1 MAFPCSK
8 LYLNHAV
15 FERDE
20 RREAVLGM
28 HGEESMAKRLLK
40 SAGVTAAVTLICM
53 VFLYFGTA
61 GLWDV
66 GVSDRLN
73 QRESVTNKKI
83 YIIGIDDKTLEEYG
97 PVNTWSRDIPAR
109 LVEMLSEDKTAMP
122 AVIGFDVIYSENVAE
137 EADNRFADACREAGN
152 VVTAMS
158 FSFREQPQRDENGRI
173 FYNPYHV
180 EYAIEPYESLRES
193 TYCGFANTLVD
204 ADGYVRQAMAYLDC
218 DGERAYSLSSLIYK
232 KYQEG
237 RGEDAVFPDT
247 YGRNNRYYFSY
258 SGKPGGYSV
267 VSMADV
273 LDGTVDAKIFRDA
286 IVLVGA
292 YAVGMQDAYMPAIS
306 HNSQM
311 YGVEIHANII
321 EALLEGRT
329 QLAVSPALY
338 ALLAGILCGIFFV
351 CVRKLNILP
360 ATAVLLAAVILNA
373 VFAKFMYGRGSLVPV
388 LLLPV
393 CLAVIYFE
401 RMIEGYLAEILRRR
415 RVVNVFKQYVAP
427 QVVDKISRDRDFEL
441 VLGGENRHIAVLFVD
456 IRGFTTMSESL
467 KPEEVVEILNEY
479 LSLTT
484 KSIFDNGGTLDKFV
498 GDATMA
504 VFNAPFDLD
513 DYIFRAVC
521 TAWDM
526 KAGADAIAEKF
537 EKRFGK
543 SVAFGI
549 GVNCGNA
556 VVGNIG
562 CDFRMDYTAIGDTVN
577 TAARLESNAGK
588 GQILVSKEVYEAV
601 KDRVEVTPIGEIP
614 LKGKSN
620 GVFVYQLDGVRRS
633 SADREEGNEKLK

>member
-1 MAFPCSK
+1 MT
-8 LYLNHAV
+8 
-15 FERDE
+15 
-20 RREAVLGM
+20 
-28 HGEESMAKRLLK
+28 KRSLK
-40 SAGVTAAVTLICM
+40 SAGVTVVVILISM

-61 GLWDV
+61 GLWDM

-73 QRESVTNKKI
+73 QRESVTNKNI

-97 PVNTWSRDIPAR
+97 PVNTWSRDIPAK
-109 LVEMLSEDKTAMP
+109 LVEILSADEAAKP
-122 AVIGFDVIYSENVAE
+122 AVIGFDVIYSETVDE
-137 EADNRFADACREAGN
+137 EADRHFADACREAGN

-158 FSFREQPQRDENGRI
+158 FSFREQPERDEDGKVV
-173 FYNPYHV
+173 YNPYHV
-180 EYAIEPYESLRES
+180 DYVIDPYGDLRES
-193 TYCGFANTLVD
+193 TQTGYANTLVD
-204 ADGYVRQAMAYLDC
+204 ADGYVRQAMAYLDYE
-218 DGERAYSLSSLIYK
+218 GERAYSLSSLIYK
-232 KYQEG
+232 EYQESL
-237 RGEDAVFPDT
+237 GEEAVFPDT

-273 LDGTVDAKIFRDA
+273 LDGTVDSRIFQDA

-292 YAVGMQDAYMPAIS
+292 YAVGMQDAYAPAIA

-329 QLAVSPALY
+329 QLAVSPVLY
-338 ALLAGILCGIFFV
+338 ALLAGILCGIFFA
-351 CVRKLNILP
+351 CARKLNILP
-360 ATAVLLAAVILNA
+360 ATAVLAAALILDV
-373 VFAKFMYGRGSLVPV
+373 VFAKVMYGRGSLVPV

-393 CLAVIYFE
+393 CLVIIYLE
-401 RMIEGYLAEILRRR
+401 RMIQGYLAEVLRRR
-415 RVVNVFKQYVAP
+415 RVVDVFKQYVAP
-427 QVVDKISRDRDFEL
+427 QVVDKISKDKDFEL

-526 KAGADAIAEKF
+526 KAGSDAIAEKF

-577 TAARLESNAGK
+577 TASRLESNAKK
-588 GQILVSKEVYEAV
+588 GQILISREVYEAV
-601 KDRVEVTPIGEIP
+601 KDRVAVTPIGEIP

-620 GVFVYQLDGVRRS
+620 GVFVYQLDDVRRKT
-633 SADREEGNEKLK
+633 AE